1 MRGIGGHSCGPDPE
15 EKYELRAHEFR
26 FAFMLCS
33 ENDEEKLLD
42 LSRSNFGVKTEKLSG
57 THVYVKEPQKVSMLE
72 CNINVY

>member
-1 MRGIGGHSCGPDPE
+1 
-15 EKYELRAHEFR
+15 
-26 FAFMLCS
+26 MLCS
-33 ENDEEKLLD
+33 ENYEEKLLD